1 MRQKLNINLTKY
13 IISVIIYMRWKM
25 ENYTWYDFGRL
36 STSAKKQFLI
46 DVKPSAQK
54 EGRFSLLL
62 YNRYAEQFGLEK
74 IRPSY

>member
-1 MRQKLNINLTKY
+1 ML
-13 IISVIIYMRWKM
+13 SSIYEVKSEMK
-25 ENYTWYDFGRL
+25 NYTWYDFGRL

-46 DVKPSAQK
+46 DIKPRAEK
-54 EGRFSLLL
+54 EGSFNLLL